1 MLRLPVGG
9 MVITQEL
16 LSLSLTLG
24 GLAILSF
31 AVVSLP
37 DRRARAEFADTAT
50 IGLRRVLYAYGV
62 YQTALDN
69 EAILTGVGGRNK

>member
-1 MLRLPVGG
+1 

-37 DRRARAEFADTAT
+37 DRQARAAFADTAT
-50 IGLRRVLYAYGV
+50 VGLRRVLYVYGV
-62 YQTALDN
+62 YQAALDN
-69 EAILTGVGGRNK
+69 EAILTGVDSRDK